1 MQVQELQ
8 EDVQR
13 RRDLNEQL
21 SVFIQTTQHLFQHL
35 AFTDDASN
43 PVKRNNPD
51 RTKLEGINIGN
62 TQLVETADIF
72 VPVLRTAATKLGLHN
87 CWNMAKKDICHEF
100 VALWNARNDNDNHNH
115 NNAAADDG
123 INNHNDNFADDH
135 DDVDDGGI
143 NNHNGDSNSAAAAD
157 DDDDEFYDAQM
168 DENYNG
174 LNFSDIHNNASENKP
189 VRRDISAKLLLVIGL
204 TLVHM
209 LGHIW
214 WEIRR

>member
-35 AFTDDASN
+35 AFTDGASN
-43 PVKRNNPD
+43 PVLRNNPD
-51 RTKLEGINIGN
+51 RTKLQGINIGN

-214 WEIRR
+214 WEIRK